1 MLDEKLIEAQNVTFE
16 RIQNSAYSMA
26 RLAERLQSL
35 ADSWKDASDD
45 YKSTIA
51 NTAWD
56 DIKTTSHLWIS
67 FIDISQIRMNQ
78 LKELCHEEMMRGL
91 YTEENP

>member
-1 MLDEKLIEAQNVTFE
+1 MLNEKLIAAQDITVANI
-16 RIQNSAYSMA
+16 RDSANSMA

-35 ADSWKDASDD
+35 ADNWQDASDD

-56 DIKTTSHLWIS
+56 DIKTTSHIWIS
-67 FIDISQIRMNQ
+67 FIDIAQIRMNQ
-78 LKELCHEEMMRGL
+78 LKELCR
-91 YTEENP
+91 EENSR